1 MKIHRI
7 SPETLITLIHAH
19 WPEKL
24 TVPPKKSTGYSV
36 VSCGMMTAGWPA
48 YC

>member
-7 SPETLITLIHAH
+7 SPETLITLILAH
-19 WPEKL
+19 LAGKAE
-24 TVPPKKSTGYSV
+24 STTTEEHGYSV
-36 VSCGMMTAGWPA
+36 GSFGMMTAGWPA